1 MKINKDGCIYETNNE
16 FVIEQMKKYG
26 AVEVKTTAQV
36 NKTAEINKTMDKK
49 NKLKK

>member
-1 MKINKDGCIYETNNE
+1 MKLNKDGYIYETNNT

-26 AVEVKTTAQV
+26 AVEVKTTVEV
-36 NKTAEINKTMDKK
+36 NKTIDKK